1 MRLNRWKPTP
11 LVLSLTVIMGS
22 AFLTACSEDSQ
33 QKTAEAI
40 EDVKQSTSEAYEEA
54 KQTTQDAIDG
64 TQEAVS
70 DSVDSVKEAADTAG
84 EEISDTAE
92 SVSETTKEAINEAS
106 EEVNE
111 TVAASSVSGQEVY
124 STCVGCHG
132 ANGEGGV
139 GPKLAGQA
147 EDALV
152 AKLKTYRSGK
162 EIGPMSAMMI
172 PNAQQLSDDEIEAVS
187 NYITTL

>member
-1 MRLNRWKPTP
+1 MHLNRWKLNP
-11 LVLSLTVIMGS
+11 LVLSLTVMFGGV
-22 AFLTACSEDSQ
+22 FLTACSDDSQ
-33 QKTAEAI
+33 QKAAEAV

-54 KQTTQDAIDG
+54 KQTTQEVMDE

-70 DSVDSVKEAADTAG
+70 DSVDSAQEAAESAG
-84 EEISDTAE
+84 EEASDMAE
-92 SVSETTKEAINEAS
+92 SASETTQEAINEAS
-106 EEVNE
+106 EEVDE
-111 TVAASSVSGQEVY
+111 AVAAVSVSGQDVY

-139 GPKLAGQA
+139 GPKLSGQA

-152 AKLKTYRSGK
+152 EKLKTYRSGK

-172 PNAQQLSDDEIEAVS
+172 PNAQQLSDAEIKAVS
-187 NYITTL
+187 SYITTL